1 VRSNSNKRWVEPETL
16 NIPIELQQAVGGHPL
31 VAQTLYVRG
40 LTTPQAAKAF
50 LDPDFYPPTPPAEM
64 PDLLLAASTL
74 EDAIRAEKT
83 ICVWGDFDVDG
94 QTSTTLLVS
103 VLQDLGARVTF
114 HIPMRSHESHGL
126 SIPTLEGLFAQ
137 GVQLLLTCDTGISA
151 HEALAYAKEQ
161 GIPAIVTDH
170 HDLPP
175 ELPEAL
181 ALVNP
186 KRLPPDHPFSTL
198 PGVGVAYKLAEELY
212 RRSGRPDA
220 SRSLLDLVA
229 LGIVADL
236 AELRG
241 ETRYLLQRGMRAL
254 RQTQRMG
261 IQAILEQAEIAPQ
274 NLSEEHIGFVLG
286 PRLNALGRL
295 SNANRVV
302 ELLTT
307 QDIGRARI
315 LALELEGM
323 NAERKLLTDQVFQA
337 AQAQINADRSLLDD
351 AALVLAHP
359 DWPAGVIGIVAS
371 RLVEQYDRPVIL
383 LSAPAG
389 LPARGSAR
397 SVDGVNI
404 TDAIA
409 ANQHLL
415 NSFGGHPM
423 AAGLSIDVE
432 RVPEFR
438 RALSLTI
445 QKMSGAVQPESLLP
459 IDAYLPLSELNLELI
474 ADLERLAP
482 FGPGNPSLNLASRN
496 LVLNSHS
503 TIGRSGDH
511 LSLTVQDENGNTQR
525 VVWWHCDG
533 SPLPEGPF
541 DMAYN
546 VRATTYRG
554 QRDVQVEWIDFRPV
568 EGAGPVIQSPPR
580 TATVVDYRTEAHP
593 LPVLQRLATEQKLQV
608 WCEANAIDK
617 IDSRD
622 RNHLS
627 AASAL
632 AVWTIPP
639 GPAELKKVIDL
650 VKPETIYLFAVN
662 PGMDRLEP
670 FLKRLAGLLKYAL
683 RVNQGSILLPVLA
696 AATAQRLPTVQA
708 GLDWMQAQGHF
719 AITRQEGDQV
729 WVVESSQPSNNPA
742 APSPGAEQITARL
755 KALLN
760 ESAAYRTYFAHADAK
775 SIA

>member
-1 VRSNSNKRWVEPETL
+1 MRSNSSKRWVEPEPVD
-16 NIPIELQQAVGGHPL
+16 IPVELQQAVGGHPL
-31 VAQTLYVRG
+31 IAQTLYARG

-50 LDPDFYPPTPPAEM
+50 LDPNFYTSASPAEM

-74 EDAIRAEKT
+74 EDAIRAEKS

-94 QTSTTLLVS
+94 QTATTLLVS
-103 VLQDLGARVTF
+103 VLKDLGASVTF

-126 SIPTLEGLFAQ
+126 SIPALEELFHQ

-175 ELPEAL
+175 ELPQAL
-181 ALVNP
+181 AIVNP

-212 RRSGRPDA
+212 RRSGQPDA
-220 SRSLLDLVA
+220 SLNLLDLVA

-241 ETRYLLQRGMRAL
+241 ETRYLLQRGMHAL

-261 IQAILEQAEIAPQ
+261 LQAILEQAEIAPQ

-295 SNANRVV
+295 SDANQVV

-315 LALELEGM
+315 MALELEGM

-337 AQAQINADRSLLDD
+337 AQAQIDADRSLLDD
-351 AALVLAHP
+351 AALVLAHT

-383 LSAPAG
+383 LSAPPG

-397 SVDGVNI
+397 SVDGINI

-423 AAGLSIDVE
+423 AAGLSIEAE

-438 RALSLTI
+438 RALSRTI
-445 QKMSGAVQPESLLP
+445 RNLGGAAQPESLLP
-459 IDAYLPLSELNLELI
+459 LDGYLPLSEINLELI

-482 FGPGNPSLNLASRN
+482 FGPGNPSLTLASRN
-496 LVLNSHS
+496 LVLNSHTS
-503 TIGRSGDH
+503 IGRSGNH
-511 LSLTVQDENGNTQR
+511 LSLTVQDESGATQR
-525 VVWWHCDG
+525 VVWWHG
-533 SPLPEGPF
+533 AGLPLPEGPF
-541 DMAYN
+541 DMAYH

-554 QRDVQVEWIDFRPV
+554 QRDIQVEWIDFRPV
-568 EGAGPVIQSPPR
+568 EGVAPVIQSRPQI
-580 TATVVDYRTEAHP
+580 ATVVDHRTEIHP
-593 LPVLQRLATEQKLQV
+593 LPVLQRLAAEQKLQV
-608 WCEANAIDK
+608 WCEASAIDK
-617 IDSRD
+617 IDTRD

-632 AVWTIPP
+632 AIWTIPP
-639 GPAELKKVIDL
+639 GPAELKKVLDL
-650 VKPETIYLFAVN
+650 VKPETIYLFAVD
-662 PGMDRLEP
+662 PGMDRPEP
-670 FLKRLAGLLKYAL
+670 YLKRLAGLLKYAL

-719 AITRQEGDQV
+719 TITRQEGEQV
-729 WVVESSQPSNNPA
+729 WVVEGAQAPNGPADPSLDPDH
-742 APSPGAEQITARL
+742 ITLRL
-755 KALLN
+755 KALLD
-760 ESAAYRTYFAHADAK
+760 ESAAYRAYFSHTDAK
-775 SIA
+775 GIA